1 MNANPLARPA
11 AGVHGFTLAEL
22 AVVMV
27 IVGLL
32 LGGLLLPLT
41 KQMDGR
47 TITETTRQLEE
58 IKEALIGF
66 ALANGRLPCPAVP
79 DTPSGTTVASLA
91 AGTERTTC
99 TGSNASGVLPW
110 ATLGIRETDAWG
122 RRLTYRVTATFA
134 ASTPPNYGCASAPSP
149 TPSIAYALCSTGDMT
164 IYTKTPSSRPAPG
177 TTIASNVVAIIISHG
192 KNGYGAYMPSGLQMS
207 SPPAVNIDETL
218 NKTVGT
224 SFITRERSDYT
235 DICSDTLTTSPFCE
249 YDDIIAW
256 IPYTTLLGKTVAA
269 GKLP

>member
-1 MNANPLARPA
+1 MSMNINMHPAVDAR
-11 AGVHGFTLAEL
+11 GFTLAEL

-47 TITETTRQLEE
+47 TITETTRQMEE

-66 ALANGRLPCPAVP
+66 ALANGYLPCPADP
-79 DTPSGTTVASLA
+79 TIASGVTN
-91 AGTERTTC
+91 AGISRATC
-99 TGSNASGVLPW
+99 NTGSNMSGVLPW

-149 TPSIAYALCSTGDMT
+149 TPSIAYALCSTGDIT
-164 IYTKTPSSRPAPG
+164 ITTKTPSSRTG
-177 TTIASNVVAIIISHG
+177 TTTASNVVAIIISHG
-192 KNGYGAYMPSGLQMS
+192 KNGYGAYMPSGLQMG